1 MKSKH
6 EWQWITKIKI
16 TAFDRAGNI
25 IDVWESGNLLMNVGL
40 NMQRDSLMGD
50 AKTGTADATEANKLH
65 DDDATFSAGDVG
77 KRVCNTTDKT
87 CSLITGFVDS
97 GEFDL
102 ADDIMADTEDYVIYP
117 SGDGIMYLAWGSDN
131 TPPAVGQTQLV
142 AETARQTMT
151 SKTAGGTGELISVVY
166 INPAT
171 AVAPPNIE
179 ELGWFA
185 GVTAGAGA
193 DTGIIVGRVLY
204 SRAKT
209 NIESLQIER
218 TDLIAEV

>member
-1 MKSKH
+1 MKVKGN
-6 EWQWITKIKI
+6 WQWITRIKI
-16 TAFDRAGNI
+16 TAFDLDGKV

-40 NMQRDSLMGD
+40 NDARDFLKGD
-50 AKTGTADATEANKLH
+50 PRGAADATEANKLH
-65 DDDATFSAGDVG
+65 DADGDFAATDIG
-77 KRVCNTTDKT
+77 KWIHNTTDDT
-87 CSLITGFVDS
+87 WTTVSGFVDS
-97 GEFDL
+97 GELDL
-102 ADDIMADTEDYVIYP
+102 TDDIMADTEDYIMYP
-117 SGDGIMYLAWGSDN
+117 SGNGIMYLAWGSDN
-131 TPPAVGQTQLV
+131 TAPDVTQTRLV

-193 DTGIIVGRVLY
+193 NTGIMISRVLY

-209 NIESLQIER
+209 NIESLQVER
-218 TDLIAEV
+218 TDTVAEV